1 MLPVVDVFRYVS
13 TSGVIRTGI
22 MAAFRDPLNHL
33 LKGDALTVMND
44 NGTTGNGFAG
54 VFIHDRTGIDPLS

>member
-1 MLPVVDVFRYVS
+1 
-13 TSGVIRTGI
+13 

-33 LKGDALTVMND
+33 LKGDALTGMND